1 MHRKLTPK
9 YRPSPLKTSSRSWW
23 HGNWRHRVLL
33 CWALLTTAVA
43 AQAAET
49 LRILAWEGYTPAP
62 QLEAYKQMAK
72 QKFGVNLTIEVQYA
86 NQFSEFYD
94 GLRGQKFDLVAPIY
108 DIIKDE
114 SYDLIA
120 KKLIA
125 PVNLANIPNYK
136 TLLPGLQ
143 RPEYATEGGQV
154 YAVAMVQGPYGL
166 MYNKDRMAA
175 PKSWSVL
182 WEPQYKG
189 QYSIGNL
196 PNFNV
201 VTVALSLGLKGD
213 SVFHFETLSADP
225 RVLAR
230 LTDLVKNSS
239 KVWDGVD
246 DAADLKNL
254 PLTAG
259 YGFSIPAL
267 KKMGQNWNYA
277 RPQEGSIWWV
287 DNWVL
292 SAELVKKPT
301 LKRIAEDFINY
312 TLSPRYQLEVFM
324 RGTASF
330 PVTTAVKELATPQ
343 EVQFFHLD
351 DPRYLGLERPTLKN
365 LSVRNRNG
373 MKLLWETALKQ
384 AGRTPEPAGN

>member
-1 MHRKLTPK
+1 MHWPFQRQNA
-9 YRPSPLKTSSRSWW
+9 SRCLWCGSWW
-23 HGNWRHRVLL
+23 HKALIGSVLL
-33 CWALLTTAVA
+33 TSALA

-49 LRILAWEGYTPAP
+49 LRILAWEGYTPTP
-62 QLEAYKQMAK
+62 QLEAYKQMVK
-72 QKFGVNLTIEVQYA
+72 KKFGVDLTIEVKYA

-94 GLRGQKFDLVAPIY
+94 GLRGRKFDMVAPIY

-120 KKLIA
+120 KQLIA

-166 MYNKDRMAA
+166 MYNKDRIAA

-182 WEPQYKG
+182 WDPQYKG

-267 KKMGQNWNYA
+267 RKMGQNWNYA

-292 SAELVKKPT
+292 SSELVNKPT

-330 PVTTAVKELATPQ
+330 PVTTAVKKLATAQ
-343 EVQFFHLD
+343 EMQFFHLD
-351 DPRYLGLERPTLKN
+351 DTRYLGLDRPTLKN
-365 LSVRNRNG
+365 ISARNRNG
-373 MKLLWETALKQ
+373 MKLLWESALKQ
-384 AGRTPEPAGN
+384 AGRTPEPAGNAP

>member
-1 MHRKLTPK
+1 MVLSFGLQTASC
-9 YRPSPLKTSSRSWW
+9 SPRYFARALQ
-23 HGNWRHRVLL
+23 
-33 CWALLTTAVA
+33 ALLSLAFMTSVAA

-72 QKFGVNLTIEVQYA
+72 QKFGVDLQIEVEYVK
-86 NQFSEFYD
+86 QFTEFFD
-94 GLRGQKFDLVAPIY
+94 GLRGLKFDLAAPIY

-114 SYDLIA
+114 TYNLII
-120 KKLIA
+120 KKLIM
-125 PVNLANIPNYK
+125 PVDLANIPNYT
-136 TLLPGLQ
+136 TLLPALQ
-143 RPEYATEGGQV
+143 RPEYATEGGKV

-175 PKSWSVL
+175 PTSWSVL
-182 WEPQYKG
+182 WDPKFKG

-201 VTVALSLGLKGD
+201 VTVALSLGFKGD
-213 SVFHFETLSADP
+213 AVFHYETLRADT
-225 RVLAR
+225 RVLSR
-230 LTDLVKNSS
+230 LTDLARNSS

-246 DAADLKNL
+246 DAADLKSL

-267 KKMGQNWNYA
+267 AQMGQNWSYA
-277 RPQEGSIWWV
+277 RPEEGSIWWV

-292 SAELVKKPT
+292 SAELAKKPL

-330 PVTTAVKELATPQ
+330 PVTMAVKNLATPQ
-343 EVQFFHLD
+343 EVQFFHLN
-351 DPRYLGLERPTLKN
+351 DPRYLGLDRPTLKGI
-365 LSVRNRNG
+365 SMRNRNG
-373 MKLLWETALKQ
+373 MKLLWETALRQ
-384 AGRTPEPAGN
+384 AGRTPEPAGKAP